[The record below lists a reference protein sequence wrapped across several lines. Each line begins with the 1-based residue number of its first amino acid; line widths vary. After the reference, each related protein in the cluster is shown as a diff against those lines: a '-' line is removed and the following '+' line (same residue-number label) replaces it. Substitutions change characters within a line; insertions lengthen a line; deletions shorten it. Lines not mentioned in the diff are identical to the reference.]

1 MSGAIP
7 RKKQKL
13 GNLNTLMC
21 MRKIKFRATKFQ
33 DVVLDNGSLYMV
45 N

>member
-1 MSGAIP
+1 MVVFMLGAIT

-33 DVVLDNGSLYMV
+33 DINDGSL
-45 N
+45 